1 MNPKPMKGTP
11 RCSAKSWSV
20 RRDGGA
26 CSSMPAAH
34 RDSAQLLFTPLHKP
48 PRPSPWLSSW
58 VIITADSQSPQQAVV
73 ALTRGSTSSASTDD
87 VAAAA
92 CSEVACACAA
102 SAGLAPAVAAA
113 CPPMLL
119 PPPADATAGRFTR
132 GSTTA
137 GYRQAGSR
145 VGLQWS
151 FCSGFVMIEKPQ

>member
-1 MNPKPMKGTP
+1 MTALSC
-11 RCSAKSWSV
+11 CSCLCTSPGLAYGSV
-20 RRDGGA
+20 AG
-26 CSSMPAAH
+26 SS
-34 RDSAQLLFTPLHKP
+34 SQT
-48 PRPSPWLSSW
+48 
-58 VIITADSQSPQQAVV
+58 DSQSPQQAVV
-73 ALTRGSTSSASTDD
+73 PLTRGSTSSASTDD

-102 SAGLAPAVAAA
+102 RAGLAPAVAEAA

-145 VGLQWS
+145 VGLQ
-151 FCSGFVMIEKPQ
+151 